1 MYNYKEFTEKKE
13 MLQSIINKS
22 NLPDLDKQLIEIDH
36 TLAKPE
42 IWSNPT
48 EAANLN
54 KRRQEITSLITKLT
68 TLSNQAEF
76 ISEFSE
82 VVVTTEDES
91 ELNQQFVEF
100 VERMD
105 TLEVETYLNKPEDK
119 LNAIMSINAGSGGTE
134 SANWVKIIARMYSR
148 FAEANNFGCEIL
160 DEEEHS
166 EDPNNCISSITI
178 KFSGVNAYGLLK
190 NESGVHRFIRNSPYS
205 SSDKRHTSCIAVDVV
220 PEVNNDIKIEI
231 KPSDLN
237 IIARTAG
244 GNGGQGM
251 QRTKS
256 ACWVTH
262 IPSGIHVL
270 SRTQREFKQNKEN
283 AIELIRSKLY
293 QIELDKINKKEQ
305 DRIDCQMDNS
315 FGSQVRNY
323 TMSPFQLVKDLR
335 SGYESSDIKSILDG
349 NIMLII
355 KSLII
360 K

>member
-42 IWSNPT
+42 IWSNPN

-119 LNAIMSINAGSGGTE
+119 LNAIMSINAGSGGSE
-134 SANWVKIIARMYSR
+134 ASNFCKMLLRMYTR
-148 FAEANNFGCEIL
+148 FCEANNFKCEIL
-160 DEEEHS
+160 DIEES
-166 EDPNNCISSITI
+166 STDTNNCIDSVTI
-178 KFSGVNAYGLLK
+178 KVSGENAYGLLK
-190 NESGVHRFIRNSPYS
+190 NNSGVIRLIRNSPYNA
-205 SSDKRHTSCIAVDVV
+205 DNKRQTSFAAVSVV
-220 PEVNNDIKIEI
+220 PEIDDTIDIVIPEADLEI
-231 KPSDLN
+231 VAQKGSGPG
-237 IIARTAG
+237 RTIDQFYVFNSSCKTPTDRA
-244 GNGGQGM
+244 
-251 QRTKS
+251 S
-256 ACWVTH
+256 
-262 IPSGIHVL
+262 
-270 SRTQREFKQNKEN
+270 
-283 AIELIRSKLY
+283 SK
-293 QIELDKINKKEQ
+293 
-305 DRIDCQMDNS
+305 
-315 FGSQVRNY
+315 
-323 TMSPFQLVKDLR
+323 
-335 SGYESSDIKSILDG
+335 
-349 NIMLII
+349 ML
-355 KSLII
+355 
-360 K
+360 